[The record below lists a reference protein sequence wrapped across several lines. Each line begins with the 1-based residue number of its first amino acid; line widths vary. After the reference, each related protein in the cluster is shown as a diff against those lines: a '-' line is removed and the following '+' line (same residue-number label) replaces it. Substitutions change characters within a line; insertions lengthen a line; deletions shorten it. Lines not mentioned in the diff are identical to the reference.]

1 MLDKTTK
8 DSIIQSYITEV
19 KEFKCNHQHYV
30 EACGLYCPVTHSWS
44 LDMSGKLNSKCNAN
58 CPHYLQPGSQIR
70 AAQVLELID
79 TIKADTIDV
88 IIKYIKENPSVNVD
102 DIVKMLTEKRNKT
115 YA

>member
-8 DSIIQSYITEV
+8 DSIIQSYIAEV

-44 LDMSGKLNSKCNAN
+44 LDMSGKLNSKCNTN
-58 CPHYLQPGSQIR
+58 CPHYSQTGSQIR
-70 AAQVLELID
+70 SAQVLELID

-102 DIVKMLTEKRNKT
+102 DIVTMLTEERNKT
-115 YA
+115 YV